1 MPTFRLLVPVL
12 ALSLSAAL
20 PARAAVEDDGDWKML
35 GGALS
40 IIQQIVQVAAQ
51 STDPEAARRKV
62 DAMLAGENPEANRMA
77 ARLMDDV
84 LAEVPSEH
92 RGTFESIARDL
103 LVLAR
108 REQAKAAAASA
119 LPAASA
125 APASPEAA
133 LQARKE
139 LHAMGLRYWDEQQ
152 FLEAVRRGDRI
163 AVDLF
168 IAARGLESRN
178 PPPAR

>member
-1 MPTFRLLVPVL
+1 MSTFRLLVPVL

-20 PARAAVEDDGDWKML
+20 PVRAAVEDDDDWKVL

-40 IIQQIVQVAAQ
+40 IIQQVVQVAAH
-51 STDPEAARRKV
+51 SSDPEAARKKV
-62 DAMLAGENPEANRMA
+62 DAMLAGENPEANRVA
-77 ARLMDDV
+77 ARMMREMLEDV
-84 LAEVPSEH
+84 PAEH
-92 RGTFESIARDL
+92 RGAFTSIARDL

-108 REQAKAAAASA
+108 REQAR
-119 LPAASA
+119 P
-125 APASPEAA
+125 APAGAATPQAA
-133 LQARKE
+133 LQARRE

-152 FLEAVRRGDRI
+152 FLEAVRRGDRL

-168 IAARGLESRN
+168 LAAGGLESRN

>member
-1 MPTFRLLVPVL
+1 MRSFVAVLAFSLLV
-12 ALSLSAAL
+12 L
-20 PARAAVEDDGDWKML
+20 PARAAAEDDDWKLL

-40 IIQQIVQVAAQ
+40 LLQQIVHVAAN
-51 STDPEAARRKV
+51 SKDPEAARKRV
-62 DAMLAGENPEANRMA
+62 DAMLAGESPEANRMA

-84 LAEVPSEH
+84 LEEVPAEH
-92 RGTFESIARDL
+92 RGTLASIARDL

-108 REQAKAAAASA
+108 REQAKTAS
-119 LPAASA
+119 
-125 APASPEAA
+125 APASPAHFPGGA

-163 AVDLF
+163 AVELF
-168 IAARGLESRN
+168 LAARGLEAKN
-178 PPPAR
+178 PLGAR